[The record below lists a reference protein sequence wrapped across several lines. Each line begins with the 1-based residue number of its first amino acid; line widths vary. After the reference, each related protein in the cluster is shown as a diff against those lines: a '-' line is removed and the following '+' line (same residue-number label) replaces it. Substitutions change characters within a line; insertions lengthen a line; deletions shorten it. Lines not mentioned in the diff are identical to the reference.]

1 MEERSGTIA
10 AVQDDI
16 AARITV
22 IMELGK
28 DGGGWRDGTGFFR

>member
-1 MEERSGTIA
+1 MEEEERPGNMA

-22 IMELGK
+22 IMGLGK
-28 DGGGWRDGTGFFR
+28 DGGG